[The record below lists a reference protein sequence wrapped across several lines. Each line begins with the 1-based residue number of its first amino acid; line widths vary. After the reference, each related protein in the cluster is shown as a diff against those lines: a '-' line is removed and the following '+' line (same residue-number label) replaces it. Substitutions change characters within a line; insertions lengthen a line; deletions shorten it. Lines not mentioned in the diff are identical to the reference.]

1 MTADGQ
7 AVAIP
12 LTVNGRE
19 LETRTGATVASL
31 VAEIVGE
38 ARMVAVERNGEI
50 VARSHWAETPLRA
63 GDRIE
68 LVRFVQGG

>member
-1 MTADGQ
+1 MTADAQ
-7 AVAIP
+7 AAAI
-12 LTVNGRE
+12 LVTVNGRE
-19 LETRTGATVASL
+19 LETASGAAVSTL
-31 VAEIVGE
+31 VEEMVGE

-50 VARSHWAETPLRA
+50 VPRSRWSETPLRA